1 MRPDLYLSN
10 FLKWHLEPT
19 NFKLL
24 SFFILYTLRIH
35 AKDNLCYCYKNEN
48 ENDRKENNKLF
59 FDLIANTSWH
69 FSICKLS
76 IAAHWNIGPKRKGSF
91 KGSTQRFNI
100 TSTILILYYISRS
113 YLDTSTS
120 DVSGGCTMY
129 RQADSLPL
137 SLNLVLGSVTR
148 STEYIKFWWS
158 KEKND
163 GSCKMLF
170 HLFACNQWKWV
181 LTIFSLDLNVS
192 CQNWPKLNLYIICR
206 YNICNLY
213 NIY

>member
-1 MRPDLYLSN
+1 MIEKKIINCFLIWLQIQADIFPFASFPSLLIETSVQSEKGLSKDQFSDLTLQARYWFCTL
-10 FLKWHLEPT
+10 LVDHT
-19 NFKLL
+19 LL
-24 SFFILYTLRIH
+24 S
-35 AKDNLCYCYKNEN
+35 
-48 ENDRKENNKLF
+48 
-59 FDLIANTSWH
+59 
-69 FSICKLS
+69 
-76 IAAHWNIGPKRKGSF
+76 
-91 KGSTQRFNI
+91 STW
-100 TSTILILYYISRS
+100 
-113 YLDTSTS
+113 
-120 DVSGGCTMY
+120 DVRGGCTMY